1 MICNHYRIIKDNSEF
16 LLYGEDLPTSNDDI
30 ELLHEDV
37 DPGKPEYQLLQIIH
51 VDTFFERMFKRRT
64 REIILEEEGIICF
77 IDLLAA
83 YELLKRKQLNKSAR
97 VRKLIEEKYA
107 EVIQFV
113 KLDDIERRY
122 TSDQSSD

>member
-1 MICNHYRIIKDNSEF
+1 MKCNHYKIIKDNSEF
-16 LLYGEDLPTSNDDI
+16 LLYGDDLPESNDDI

-37 DPGKPEYQLLQIIH
+37 DPGDLEYQLLQIIH
-51 VDTFFERMFKRRT
+51 VNTFFERLFKKRT
-64 REIILEEEGIICF
+64 REVILEEEGIICF

-83 YELLKRKQLNKSAR
+83 YELLKRKQLNKSAK
-97 VRKLIEEKYA
+97 VRKLVEEKYS

-113 KLDDIERRY
+113 KLDDSERRY